1 MLATFIIVFREVLE
15 AGLIVGIVLAATAG
29 TPLRG
34 LWVVGGIALGIAGSV
49 LVAAFAGVIVD
60 ALSGMGQEVFNAA
73 VLFLAVIMLGWHNI
87 WMQRH
92 GRRLT
97 ADMKTVGRAIASG
110 ARPRAALTI
119 VVGLAVLREGAEVVL
134 FLSGIAFDAEAT
146 RPAMLTGAFLGI
158 MAAAAISY
166 GIYAGMLTLSQKRLF
181 SVTTWLI
188 TLLAAGMAAQGAG
201 YLVAAGLVPS
211 LGDELWD
218 TSSILSDRSVPGIIL
233 RTLIGYM
240 DRPSGLQVLIWIAT
254 VSGIVALTSVVRGS
268 LPRPSQ
274 PN

>member
-34 LWVVGGIALGIAGSV
+34 LWVAGGIALGIAGSV

-92 GRRLT
+92 GRRLA

-268 LPRPSQ
+268 LPRPPQ